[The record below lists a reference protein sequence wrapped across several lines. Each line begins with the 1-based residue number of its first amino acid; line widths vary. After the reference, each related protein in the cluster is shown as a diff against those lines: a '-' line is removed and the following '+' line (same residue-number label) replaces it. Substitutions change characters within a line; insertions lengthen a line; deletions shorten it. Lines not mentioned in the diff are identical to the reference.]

1 MGEWRYYAQ
10 RAGSGLWLD
19 TNVQLTDPEFS
30 WKRSAPNS
38 GKALIAAGTGQ
49 VVASDGQNTWG
60 KFNTLLFAEEDG
72 KLAWAGICA
81 AATPDDKGTQLELMG
96 INGWLQ
102 RVPYEG
108 FYSVW
113 RTNLFDTIRHL
124 VAYSK
129 RYEPGFDFTVPNN
142 DSIFTVGDAQPPN
155 KPKQPARRKGETKSE
170 WQGSKRYDEWQDD
183 IKEWNEKYGNRKKFE
198 IAWFEAPYIGEE
210 IDSLVREFGIM
221 YRERVAWADKGN
233 LIPRFYFDFADDLKN
248 RRTDIAFIDGMN
260 IAKPLDPKEGGE
272 TFANH
277 VLGLGA
283 GDGRDMIRASA
294 GVNDGRLYQAQ
305 YAEYKSI
312 RNKDRLRNLAA
323 ADLRILAN
331 KDPRI
336 GTVEVFDVPGYA
348 DPSTLRV
355 GDEVRVISQNVLPNI
370 DLWCSIVNITRQPVQ
385 STIKCD
391 VEVVA

>member
-19 TNVQLTDPEFS
+19 TNVQLADPEFS

-38 GKALIAAGTGQ
+38 GKALVPSGVGE

-60 KFNTLLFAEEDG
+60 KFNTLLYAEEDG
-72 KLAWAGICA
+72 NLSWAGIVA

-96 INGWLQ
+96 AYGWLQ
-102 RVPYEG
+102 GVPYEG
-108 FYSVW
+108 HYSVW

-124 VAYSK
+124 VAYSE
-129 RYEPGFDFTVPNN
+129 RYKPGFKFYMPTV
-142 DSIFTVGDAQPPN
+142 DSIYTVGDTQPPA

-170 WQGSKRYDEWQDD
+170 WQGSPRYDNWQKE

-198 IAWFEAPYIGEE
+198 IAWFEGPYIGEE
-210 IDSLVREFGIM
+210 VDSLIREYGIM
-221 YRERVAWADKGN
+221 YRERVAWHDKGN
-233 LIPRFYFDFADDLKN
+233 LIPRFYLDFADNLKN

-272 TFANH
+272 GFANH
-277 VLGLGA
+277 VLALGA
-283 GDGRDMIRASA
+283 GDGRDMVRASV
-294 GVNDGRLYQAQ
+294 GIEDGRLYQAE
-305 YAEYKSI
+305 YVEYKSI
-312 RNKDRLRNLAA
+312 RDRTRLRNLAT
-323 ADLRILAN
+323 ADLKIFSN

-336 GTVEVFDVPGYA
+336 GTVEVFDVPGFA

-355 GDEVRVISQNVLPNI
+355 GDEVRVVSQNTLPNI
-370 DLWCSIVNITRQPVQ
+370 DAWVSITGITRAPVQ
-385 STIKCD
+385 STIKVD